1 MSPFSDGTLPTDTKK
16 PPFQKKGRFLF
27 AGSPYATLFITVL
40 FLPPLT
46 ENLQYQRVIKDQ
58 AAPDMPE
65 AALTRIS
72 FLCLIFLPPSYLH
85 FDLVTR
91 QVIIFGTSVFGPQ
104 VTAGHLRYLGP
115 CCLLAGI
122 DSCQ

>member
-1 MSPFSDGTLPTDTKK
+1 MADSNDEIDHYCF
-16 PPFQKKGRFLF
+16 
-27 AGSPYATLFITVL
+27 GSPCATLFITVF

-91 QVIIFGTSVFGPQ
+91 QVIIFGTSVFRPQ
-104 VTAGHLRYLGP
+104 VTVGYLLYLGP
-115 CCLLAGI
+115 CCLLEGI